1 MDLLRVRAPMANTSG
16 GNENQKCRTGKSDC
30 AKQRRYSAGN
40 VGTGSIGYER
50 KDKGDNI
57 QLRWHEAWPSR
68 TRERAVRA
76 VEQIRAKPA
85 AEQRAAKSNLIVW
98 LAVRS
103 HCAQAPF
110 WLK

>member
-1 MDLLRVRAPMANTSG
+1 MEQLRVRAPMASTSG
-16 GNENQKCRTGKSDC
+16 GNENQKDRTGKGGC

-40 VGTGSIGYER
+40 IGTGSIRYER
-50 KDKGDNI
+50 KDNGDNI
-57 QLRWHEAWPSR
+57 QLRWHETWPSR
-68 TRERAVRA
+68 TRERAVRT

-103 HCAQAPF
+103 HGSQARF